1 MEAVVSATIVGVLG
15 LLGTVLSVWR
25 SRAASTN
32 QHVEQT
38 AELKTI
44 QRNQEVVLD
53 LIKAHRETAE
63 LQLQAVHDRVD
74 ELAVGHDT
82 LFGLLVE
89 VDQKVTKSSNKRK
102 VSTGLVEILQG

>member
-15 LLGTVLSVWR
+15 LAGTVLTVWR
-25 SRAASTN
+25 SRSASTN
-32 QHVEQT
+32 QHIEQT

-44 QRNQEVVLD
+44 QHNQEVVLD

-102 VSTGLVEILQG
+102 VVTGLELTA

>member
-1 MEAVVSATIVGVLG
+1 MEAVVSAIIVGVLG
-15 LLGTVLSVWR
+15 LAGTVLTVWR
-25 SRAASTN
+25 SRSASTN
-32 QHVEQT
+32 QHIEQT
-38 AELKTI
+38 TALKTI
-44 QRNQEVVLD
+44 QHNQGVMLD

-63 LQLQAVHDRVD
+63 LQLRAVHDRVD
-74 ELAVGHDT
+74 SLAVGHET